1 MSALLQPPEP
11 IFSPKKRRV
20 EPIFT
25 AEERSIFE
33 PYKELYCSSTTPQ
46 AQTAILKD
54 KILTD
59 IFNYWAT
66 KGTEPKTGEEWAERI
81 KVGTATHCKQL
92 DIISLNRRLSSISR
106 IAGALIT
113 SIKIQRCS

>member
-11 IFSPKKRRV
+11 IFSLKKRRV

-33 PYKELYCSSTTPQ
+33 PYKELYRSSTTPQ
-46 AQTAILKD
+46 ARTALLKD

-92 DIISLNRRLSSISR
+92 DIMALGSENRSV
-106 IAGALIT
+106 
-113 SIKIQRCS
+113 